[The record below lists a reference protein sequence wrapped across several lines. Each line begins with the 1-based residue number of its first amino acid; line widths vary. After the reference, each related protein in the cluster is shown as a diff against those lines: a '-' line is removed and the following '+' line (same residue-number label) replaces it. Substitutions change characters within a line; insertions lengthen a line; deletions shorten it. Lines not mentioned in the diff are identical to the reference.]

1 MKNKKHKYLMPFAL
15 AAGLIAIAI
24 LILITGLYH
33 KQNPTQDNQITIAYQ
48 TASDD
53 LKRAILSEISQD
65 AYNILRNNQ
74 CAVFLSYS
82 NGNYLPTVRQ
92 AVGKNISDA
101 WDDID
106 NQIEQAIQDSEFQ
119 VKYLKCDIVSET
131 NETSFE
137 QLREEIA
144 NNARERI

>member
-15 AAGLIAIAI
+15 AAGLIAI

-33 KQNPTQDNQITIAYQ
+33 KQTPTQDSQIATAYR
-48 TASDD
+48 TASND
-53 LKRAILSEISQD
+53 LKQAILSEISQD
-65 AYNILRNNQ
+65 AHNILRNNQ

-82 NGNYLPTVRQ
+82 NGNYLPTVRH
-92 AVGKNISDA
+92 AVGKNISNA

>member
-24 LILITGLYH
+24 LITGLYH
-33 KQNPTQDNQITIAYQ
+33 KQTPTQDNQITIAYR

-53 LKRAILSEISQD
+53 LKQAILSEISQD

-92 AVGKNISDA
+92 V
-101 WDDID
+101 
-106 NQIEQAIQDSEFQ
+106 AI
-119 VKYLKCDIVSET
+119 T
-131 NETSFE
+131 NYTA
-137 QLREEIA
+137 IT
-144 NNARERI
+144 N

>member
-15 AAGLIAIAI
+15 AAGLIAI

-33 KQNPTQDNQITIAYQ
+33 KQTPTQGSQIATAYR
-48 TASDD
+48 TASND
-53 LKRAILSEISQD
+53 LKQAILSEISQD
-65 AYNILRNNQ
+65 AHNILRNNQ

-82 NGNYLPTVRQ
+82 NGNYLPTVRH

>member
-82 NGNYLPTVRQ
+82 NGNY
-92 AVGKNISDA
+92 SDGSL
-101 WDDID
+101 I
-106 NQIEQAIQDSEFQ
+106 
-119 VKYLKCDIVSET
+119 
-131 NETSFE
+131 
-137 QLREEIA
+137 
-144 NNARERI
+144 

>member
-1 MKNKKHKYLMPFAL
+1 MPVAL
-15 AAGLIAIAI
+15 AAGLLAI
-24 LILITGLYH
+24 LIIGLYH
-33 KQNPTQDNQITIAYQ
+33 KQASTQDSQITIAYR

-53 LKRAILSEISQD
+53 LKQAILSEISQD

-82 NGNYLPTVRQ
+82 NGNYLPTVRH
-92 AVGKNISDA
+92 AVGKNISNA

-106 NQIEQAIQDSEFQ
+106 NQIEQAIRDSEFQ

-131 NETSFE
+131 NES
-137 QLREEIA
+137 LLLDCKA
-144 NNARERI
+144 A